1 MGLIPLYDD
10 NMRMIGNVEFVDN
23 LTLSHVPDYVN
34 MNGLMGL
41 KRLDQSYGNLSGH
54 IVLMLYDKHNPKSS
68 YAEIISER
76 EAYRYCLN
84 RGKLELASELDLKFV
99 EEVEVV

>member
-1 MGLIPLYDD
+1 MLVPIIDD
-10 NMRMIGNVEFVDN
+10 NLRIIGNVEFVDN
-23 LTLSHVPDYVN
+23 LTLSHVPEYVN

-41 KRLDQSYGNLSGH
+41 KRLDKSYGKLEGY
-54 IVLMLYDKHNPKSS
+54 IVLMLYDKHNPRSS

-84 RGKLELASELDLKFV
+84 RGKLELASELGLQFV